1 MNVSQGTQD
10 ILDISFGESYI
21 DDGELL
27 SNCVNLLPD
36 PWMMPAFLFHWRHQP
51 PDTYQQMRDNES
63 QTTRW

>member
-27 SNCVNLLPD
+27 SNCLRPIDFIVRS
-36 PWMMPAFLFHWRHQP
+36 M
-51 PDTYQQMRDNES
+51 
-63 QTTRW
+63 